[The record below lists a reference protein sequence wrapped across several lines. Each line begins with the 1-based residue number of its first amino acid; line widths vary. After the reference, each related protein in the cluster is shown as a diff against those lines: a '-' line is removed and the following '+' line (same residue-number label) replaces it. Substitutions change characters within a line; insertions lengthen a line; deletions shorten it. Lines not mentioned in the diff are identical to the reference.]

1 MGNTQSQ
8 EEIKSEAYKI
18 CKQFENVSVFKND
31 TFSYEDKEK
40 IRNFF
45 KKILSE
51 QFSSKVMEDLL
62 KEGETIEEKDRD
74 DFESTIKIFKDL
86 EKNLNI
92 ICDES
97 IEWEGDEF
105 NSSIQFIS
113 EYLKEELK
121 SQKKL
126 NEQFKDMNKNL
137 DKLLVTLTMNN
148 LIGESFDIYK
158 KYKSGENLSNED
170 LSKVK
175 DNKDKLTNYL
185 RTEKTLFLDVAEIY
199 QNNLNYPKELLTIQK
214 SEDSSKEEKQL
225 ASERYLVILCIDAM
239 TILKKIPVIS
249 SN

>member
-1 MGNTQSQ
+1 MGNSQSE
-8 EEIKSEAYKI
+8 EEIKSEAYEI
-18 CKQFENVSVFKND
+18 CKQFENVSVFKID
-31 TFSYEDKEK
+31 TFSYEDKGK

-51 QFSSKVMEDLL
+51 QFSSQVMEELL
-62 KEGETIEEKDRD
+62 QEGETIEEKDREEY
-74 DFESTIKIFKDL
+74 ESTIKIFKDL

-105 NSSIQFIS
+105 NSSILFIS
-113 EYLKEELK
+113 EYLKEEAK
-121 SQKKL
+121 SQQELSK
-126 NEQFKDMNKNL
+126 QFKETNKNL
-137 DKLLVTLTMNN
+137 DKLHVTLTMHN
-148 LIGESFDIYK
+148 LIRESFDIYK
-158 KYKSGENLSNED
+158 KYKSGENLSNHD

-185 RTEKTLFLDVAEIY
+185 QTEKTLFLDVAEIY
-199 QNNLNYPKELLTIQK
+199 QNNLNYPKELVTIQK

-225 ASERYLVILCIDAM
+225 ASERYLVISCIDTM
-239 TILKKIPVIS
+239 MILKKIPVLT

>member
-1 MGNTQSQ
+1 MGNTQS
-8 EEIKSEAYKI
+8 EENIKSEAYEI

-51 QFSSKVMEDLL
+51 QFSSHIMEELL
-62 KEGETIEEKDRD
+62 QEEETIEEKDREEY
-74 DFESTIKIFKDL
+74 ESTIKAFKDL
-86 EKNLNI
+86 ESNLNI

-121 SQKKL
+121 SQKEL
-126 NEQFKDMNKNL
+126 NEQFKETNKNL
-137 DKLLVTLTMNN
+137 DKLHVTLTMHNIIN
-148 LIGESFDIYK
+148 ESYDIFKRHK
-158 KYKSGENLSNED
+158 KGENLSNND
-170 LSKVK
+170 LKKVK

-185 RTEKTLFLDVAEIY
+185 KDENKYFLDVAEIY
-199 QNNLNYPKELLTIQK
+199 TNNLNYPKELLAIQK
-214 SEDSSKEEKQL
+214 SEGSSKEEKLL
-225 ASERYLVILCIDAM
+225 ASERYLATSCIDAII
-239 TILKKIPVIS
+239 ILKQIPVFM

>member
-1 MGNTQSQ
+1 MGNSQSE
-8 EEIKSEAYKI
+8 EEIKSEAYEI

-51 QFSSKVMEDLL
+51 QFSSHIMEELL
-62 KEGETIEEKDRD
+62 QEEETIEEKDREEY
-74 DFESTIKIFKDL
+74 ESTIKAFKDL
-86 EKNLNI
+86 ESNLNI

-105 NSSIQFIS
+105 NSSILFIS
-113 EYLKEELK
+113 EYLKEEAK
-121 SQKKL
+121 SQKELSK
-126 NEQFKDMNKNL
+126 QFKETNKNL
-137 DKLLVTLTMNN
+137 DKLHVTLTMHN
-148 LIGESFDIYK
+148 LIRESFDIYK
-158 KYKSGENLSNED
+158 KYKSGENLSNDD

-185 RTEKTLFLDVAEIY
+185 QTEKTLFLDVAEIY
-199 QNNLNYPKELLTIQK
+199 QNNLNYPKELVTIQK

-225 ASERYLVILCIDAM
+225 ASERYLVISCIDTM
-239 TILKKIPVIS
+239 MILKKIPVLT

>member
-1 MGNTQSQ
+1 MGNTQSE
-8 EEIKSEAYKI
+8 EEIKSEAYEI

-31 TFSYEDKEK
+31 TFSNEDKEK

-51 QFSSKVMEDLL
+51 QFSSQVMDELL
-62 KEGETIEEKDRD
+62 QEGKTIEEKDRYEY
-74 DFESTIKIFKDL
+74 ESTIKIFKDL
-86 EKNLNI
+86 ESNLNI

-105 NSSIQFIS
+105 NSSILFIS
-113 EYLKEELK
+113 KYLKEELK
-121 SQKKL
+121 NQKEL
-126 NEQFKDMNKNL
+126 NEQFKETNKNL
-137 DKLLVTLTMNN
+137 DKLLVTLTMQN
-148 LIGESFDIYK
+148 LIRESFDIYK

-185 RTEKTLFLDVAEIY
+185 RTEKTLFLDVSEIY

-214 SEDSSKEEKQL
+214 REDSSKEEKQL
-225 ASERYLVILCIDAM
+225 ASERYLVILCIDVM
-239 TILKKIPVIS
+239 MNLNKIPVIS

>member
-1 MGNTQSQ
+1 MGNSQSE
-8 EEIKSEAYKI
+8 EEIKSEAYEI
-18 CKQFENVSVFKND
+18 CKQFGNVSVFKND

-51 QFSSKVMEDLL
+51 QFNSQNFDELL
-62 KEGETIEEKDRD
+62 QEEETVEEKYKDEY
-74 DFESTIKIFKDL
+74 ESAIKLFKDL

-105 NSSIQFIS
+105 SSSIQFIS
-113 EYLKEELK
+113 EYLKEEVK
-121 SQKKL
+121 SQKEL
-126 NEQFKDMNKNL
+126 NKQFEETNINL
-137 DKLLVTLTMNN
+137 DKLHVTLTMHN
-148 LIGESFDIYK
+148 LIRESFDIYK
-158 KYKSGENLSNED
+158 KYKSGENLSNDD

-175 DNKDKLTNYL
+175 DNNNKLTKYLKDK
-185 RTEKTLFLDVAEIY
+185 KTLFLDVAEIY
-199 QNNLNYPKELLTIQK
+199 QNNFNYPKELITIQK

-225 ASERYLVILCIDAM
+225 ASERSLVISCIDAM
-239 TILKKIPVIS
+239 MILKKIPVIS

>member
-1 MGNTQSQ
+1 MGNSQSE
-8 EEIKSEAYKI
+8 EEIKSEAYEI
-18 CKQFENVSVFKND
+18 CEQFGNVSVFKND

-74 DFESTIKIFKDL
+74 DFESTIKIFKNL

-121 SQKKL
+121 SQKEL

-137 DKLLVTLTMNN
+137 DKLFVTLTMQN
-148 LIGESFDIYK
+148 LIRESFDIYK

-199 QNNLNYPKELLTIQK
+199 QNNLNYPKELFTIQK

-239 TILKKIPVIS
+239 MNLNKIPVIS

>member
-1 MGNTQSQ
+1 MGNSQSE
-8 EEIKSEAYKI
+8 EEIKSEAYEI
-18 CKQFENVSVFKND
+18 CEQFGNVSVFKND

-51 QFSSKVMEDLL
+51 QFSSQVMEELL
-62 KEGETIEEKDRD
+62 QEGETIEEKDREEY
-74 DFESTIKIFKDL
+74 ESTIKIFKDL

-105 NSSIQFIS
+105 SSSIQFIS
-113 EYLKEELK
+113 EYLKKEVK
-121 SQKKL
+121 SQNEL
-126 NEQFKDMNKNL
+126 NKQFKEMNKNL
-137 DKLLVTLTMNN
+137 DKLHVTLTMHN
-148 LIGESFDIYK
+148 LIRESFYIYK
-158 KYKSGENLSNED
+158 KYKSGENLSNDD

-175 DNKDKLTNYL
+175 DNNDKLTKYL
-185 RTEKTLFLDVAEIY
+185 KDEKTLFLDVAEIY
-199 QNNLNYPKELLTIQK
+199 QNNFNYLQELITIQT

-225 ASERYLVILCIDAM
+225 ASERSLVISCVDALM
-239 TILKKIPVIS
+239 VLKKIPVMS